1 MASAWLK
8 DSKVGPFFLFL
19 FFAPSLYRSFKE
31 MNWNAAE
38 GMVWVIP
45 TLDSK
50 MKFARP
56 KFEEALDN
64 YTV

>member
-38 GMVWVIP
+38 GNGVGDMNSGFKNNINKAEVP
-45 TLDSK
+45 RDLG
-50 MKFARP
+50 
-56 KFEEALDN
+56 
-64 YTV
+64 